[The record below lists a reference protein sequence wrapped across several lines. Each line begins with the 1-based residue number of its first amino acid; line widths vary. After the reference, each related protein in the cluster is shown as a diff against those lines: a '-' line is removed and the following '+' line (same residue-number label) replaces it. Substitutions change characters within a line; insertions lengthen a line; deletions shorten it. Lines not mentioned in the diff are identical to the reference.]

1 MTNIKD
7 VELFVF
13 DLDGTVYIGV
23 ATEHSVHAERHTF
36 GRNAAER
43 EYVRYLAAS
52 AAISAAIKA
61 LDE

>member
-1 MTNIKD
+1 MKVT
-7 VELFVF
+7 L
-13 DLDGTVYIGV
+13 
-23 ATEHSVHAERHTF
+23 VHVGDFKEDYLR
-36 GRNAAER
+36 AAER